1 MEIARRHD
9 RLVLEDA
16 AHAFG
21 AEYKGRK
28 IGTIADFTSFSFHEV
43 KNITSFGEG
52 GILTCNIEAFRDGDM
67 KSARFL
73 GCDFSRAIKNL
84 LYDISPMQGKYC
96 LLYTSRCV

>member
-9 RLVLEDA
+9 LLVLEDA

-52 GILTCNIEAFRDGDM
+52 GILTLSLIHIYFGAEVVM
-67 KSARFL
+67 
-73 GCDFSRAIKNL
+73 
-84 LYDISPMQGKYC
+84 
-96 LLYTSRCV
+96 